1 MVAKRRSIVFS
12 TEAFKHDRLV
22 DVFVNAVFCSLDGYY
37 CQPKSI
43 INVEVGTNVDVDVAI
58 GLTEKHYEWESLHT
72 V

>member
-1 MVAKRRSIVFS
+1 MFS
-12 TEAFKHDRLV
+12 SMLYFALWM
-22 DVFVNAVFCSLDGYY
+22 AII